1 MARDKMG
8 KEQKIQGR
16 DLDLHS
22 AKNQSQAL
30 QRQLLEQQ
38 IAENAVRKEVLV
50 PTPFWLTFEIL
61 MQYAGYAC
69 ALGKT
74 GTAR

>member
-1 MARDKMG
+1 MG
-8 KEQKIQGR
+8 QEQGTKTQGR

-50 PTPFWLTFEIL
+50 TTPFWLTFEMIL
-61 MQYAGYAC
+61 M
-69 ALGKT
+69 
-74 GTAR
+74 

>member
-1 MARDKMG
+1 MG
-8 KEQKIQGR
+8 QEQGAKTQGR

-22 AKNQSQAL
+22 VKNQSQAL

-38 IAENAVRKEVLV
+38 IAENAVRKEV
-50 PTPFWLTFEIL
+50 PTSFWLAFDIVL
-61 MQYAGYAC
+61 ISHAGYAC